1 MEIRKKFIGK
11 LLFVY
16 LASTAMV
23 LIGSGVLLNDQWN
36 DSIENAGVIAKKDLD
51 IASGATRYILF
62 NAAKLLDI
70 TNRDLYQLTA
80 AKKYDSKNIQKVIS
94 GAASIFSLDNEIE
107 NYGILAVTN
116 KDGHLIAR
124 SDDAPISGIN
134 FSDRYY
140 FQTLKNHPDKT
151 FVVGPLLLARTTQK
165 RVFHL
170 AAPIR
175 DSNGQFNGA
184 LVLQISED
192 FIARTVRQIIKNPD
206 EGITALT
213 ENNEIIFSTLT
224 DEIHPNSN
232 IALNS
237 VDVFQGLKI
246 HSDDSWV
253 RNNNAIIANLNSPE
267 FEIKYISTESIAKL
281 FTEFLNSNKKIF
293 LIALISYAIF
303 TYLIWFIYRQFIQAE
318 NARILSS
325 TDQLTQLPNRR
336 GFDGRYELLL
346 KDSIR
351 SRSDISILF
360 IDIDKFKNCNDDYGH
375 ENGDIVLK
383 RLAEIIQSCM
393 RRPLDFCCRWGG
405 EELVALLPDTTEAG
419 ASNVAQQILDTVR
432 KTPIELNGHPQQ
444 TYAIHNQSIL
454 ALSALMVRRSRPE
467 RLSCASAAP
476 RSWPARI
483 SASVKTTHFLQ
494 RKTES

>member
-16 LASTAMV
+16 LVSTAMV
-23 LIGSGVLLNDQWN
+23 LMGSGVLLNDQWN
-36 DSIENAGVIAKKDLD
+36 DSIENAGVIAQKDLD
-51 IASGATRYILF
+51 IASGTTRNILL
-62 NAAKLLDI
+62 NASKLLDI
-70 TNRDLYQLTA
+70 TNRDLHQLIATNKYE
-80 AKKYDSKNIQKVIS
+80 AKAIQKAIS
-94 GAASIFSLDNEIE
+94 GAASIFSLDNEVK

-116 KDGHLIAR
+116 KDGLLIAR

-140 FQTLKNHPDKT
+140 FQTLKNHPEKS
-151 FVVGPLLLARTTQK
+151 FVIGPLLLARTTQK

-170 AAPIR
+170 AVPIR
-175 DSNGQFNGA
+175 DTHGQFNGA

-192 FIARTVRQIIKNPD
+192 SVVRSIRQITKNPD
-206 EGITALT
+206 EVITALT

-224 DEIHPNSN
+224 NEIHPNSN

-237 VDVFQGLKI
+237 ADAFQGLKI
-246 HSDDSWV
+246 NSDDSWV
-253 RNNNAIIANLNSPE
+253 RNNNTIVANLNSPE
-267 FEIKYISTESIAKL
+267 LQIKFISTESIAEL
-281 FTEFLNSNKKIF
+281 FADFLNSNAKVFF
-293 LIALISYAIF
+293 LAGISYTIF
-303 TYLIWFIYRQFIQAE
+303 TYLMWFIYRQFIQAE

-336 GFDGRYELLL
+336 AFDERYELFL

-383 RLAEIIQSCM
+383 RLAEILQSCM
-393 RRPLDFCCRWGG
+393 RRPFDFCCRWGG
-405 EELVALLPDTTEAG
+405 EELVALLPDTNEAG

-432 KTPIELNGHPQQ
+432 TTPIEINGHPP
-444 TYAIHNQSIL
+444 IHITVSIGIACAHQHQPL
-454 ALSALMVRRSRPE
+454 PE
-467 RLSCASAAP
+467 NNLVDRADQAMYRAKQAGRDRYSL
-476 RSWPARI
+476 
-483 SASVKTTHFLQ
+483 
-494 RKTES
+494 